1 MQSDKTIP
9 PFKKKLDQKKSK
21 HWPPPHV
28 AMKSLGMGTKVI
40 LDEKNT
46 RLKILH
52 VAQSCNYKTSTTVDI
67 LWEPYRVDVSKM
79 EEQQWTN
86 IISNEKCPVVDA

>member
-1 MQSDKTIP
+1 
-9 PFKKKLDQKKSK
+9 
-21 HWPPPHV
+21 
-28 AMKSLGMGTKVI
+28 MKSLGMVTKVI

-67 LWEPYRVDVSKM
+67 LWEPYRVDVGKM
-79 EEQQWTN
+79 EEQQ
-86 IISNEKCPVVDA
+86 